1 MTTTTVT
8 TYGPGGYDPDAE
20 DGNVV
25 AVEEVEVEEAPPT
38 PEQQRIADLEDALA
52 VVTAEL
58 LGGTA

>member
-1 MTTTTVT
+1 MTTTVT
-8 TYGPGGYDPDAE
+8 TYGPGGFDPDAP

-25 AVEEVEVEEAPPT
+25 NVEEVEVEEALPT
-38 PEQQRIADLEDALA
+38 PEEQRIADLEDALA